1 LFVSSNIIAFFDSES
16 RVVPINNEADK
27 LRDAESKLQAAERR
41 ITELEVE
48 RARAIKAAAAVSN
61 KPVAVS
67 KPASAIDQVVTHL
80 SEVVRLAQGLSEEDA
95 RRVRDFVHA
104 TSAMLMA
111 STYLPAHDQRVF
123 ETALRIAAAKR

>member
-1 LFVSSNIIAFFDSES
+1 MSSNIIAFFDSES

-123 ETALRIAAAKR
+123 ETALRTAAAKR

>member
-1 LFVSSNIIAFFDSES
+1 MSSNIIAFFDSES